1 MSKGPTSKEP
11 QSAQIAEYA
20 HNVLYRWDPPYEA
33 LGLPR
38 PKKRQSVQPPAQDNQ
53 PIERPCSIS
62 AVRDSTVR
70 DRGLFREGGMRAQPA
85 VANSDDKPYF
95 SDWRTI
101 YRIHALWDGLSPE
114 GQHYVLQRL
123 EQNVKTARKPKPRG

>member
-20 HNVLYRWDPPYEA
+20 HHVLYRWDPPYEE

-38 PKKRQSVQPPAQDNQ
+38 PKKRQSAQPPAEDNQ
-53 PIERPCSIS
+53 PLARPCNIS
-62 AVRDSTVR
+62 AVRD
-70 DRGLFREGGMRAQPA
+70 RGPFRESGMRAQPA
-85 VANSDDKPYF
+85 VTSSDDKPYF

-123 EQNVKTARKPKPRG
+123 EQNLKTARKPKPRS